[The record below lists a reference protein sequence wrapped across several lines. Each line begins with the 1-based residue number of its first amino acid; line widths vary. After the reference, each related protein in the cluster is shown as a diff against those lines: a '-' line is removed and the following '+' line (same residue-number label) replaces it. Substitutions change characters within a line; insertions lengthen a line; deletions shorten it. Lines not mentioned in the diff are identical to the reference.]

1 MAAAHAGD
9 IDLLITDVVMPEMN
23 GRELSE
29 HLHAQYPELETLY
42 MSGYT
47 ANVIAHRGV
56 LEEGVSFIPKPLSIK
71 DLGVKVRQVLDIK
84 KHK

>member
-29 HLHAQYPELETLY
+29 HLRAVYPELETLY
-42 MSGYT
+42 P
-47 ANVIAHRGV
+47 NVA
-56 LEEGVSFIPKPLSIK
+56 
-71 DLGVKVRQVLDIK
+71 KV
-84 KHK
+84 